1 MRAISILAEQFK
13 KMADENTLSHSY
25 LFVGKDGDAPHMF
38 AKKFASYLETGSF
51 EVTARPLNDTIMLA
65 PDARGTLG
73 IEAVRGLKNFLMSRP
88 AVGKRRVAI
97 IEHAESLTS
106 QAQNALLKI
115 AEEPPAKALLILV
128 TKSAET
134 LLPTVLSR
142 FQKIFMGEEGESR
155 APASTPSLVREF
167 LRADSGRRS
176 ALIKTMLE
184 DPETAHAAVN
194 TFLDGLILELH
205 KDMPRTH
212 RAVGFVLRR
221 KKLMEEWNTNPRLQ
235 LEVIAKMV

>member
-1 MRAISILAEQFK
+1 MVHPDRLEKQFRQLVE
-13 KMADENTLSHSY
+13 DDTLSHSY
-25 LFVGKDGDAPHMF
+25 LFVGKYGDAPYMF
-38 AKKFASYLETGSF
+38 AKKVASYLETDSF
-51 EVTARPLNDTIMLA
+51 EVAARPLNDTIMLT
-65 PDARGTLG
+65 PDVQGTLG

-97 IEHAESLTS
+97 IERAESLTP

-128 TKSAET
+128 TKSAEA

-142 FQKIFMGEEGESR
+142 FQKIFLGEERESR
-155 APASTPSLVREF
+155 APASAPSLVKEF
-167 LRADSGRRS
+167 LRANSGRRS

-212 RAVGFVLRR
+212 RTVGFVLRR